1 MRGLTRKRSGTTY
14 AESVALRLRQIR
26 PDDKA
31 ALVRFH
37 MRLSNDTRYRR
48 YHAAKGDLTT
58 SDLRY
63 LTEVDGH
70 HHMALVAEVPPA
82 YLDGVAGAVADWVG
96 AEEIPEL
103 AGVARI
109 VGDPAH
115 PGEAEV
121 AIVVRDDVH
130 GRGLGVELI
139 EGVLA
144 HGRREGV
151 RTAVAQVQADNHRA
165 LRLFQGLGFRQRSS
179 QGPVVELVAELDA
192 DVAAAQ

>member
-1 MRGLTRKRSGTTY
+1 M
-14 AESVALRLRQIR
+14 ALRLRDIR
-26 PDDKA
+26 SNDKA

-37 MRLSNDTRYRR
+37 RALSADTRYRR
-48 YHAAKGDLTT
+48 YHSAKGDLTT

-70 HHMALVAEVPPA
+70 HHVAVVAEVPPPE
-82 YLDGVAGAVADWVG
+82 LDGVAGPVADFVG
-96 AEEIPEL
+96 VPEGAEL

-121 AIVVRDDVH
+121 AIVVRDDAH
-130 GRGLGVELI
+130 GNGLGVELV

-144 HGRREGV
+144 RGRQEGMHV
-151 RTAVAQVQADNHRA
+151 AVAQVQADNHRA

-179 QGPVVELVAELDA
+179 SGPVVELVHDLG
-192 DVAAAQ
+192 

>member
-1 MRGLTRKRSGTTY
+1 M
-14 AESVALRLRQIR
+14 LRFRDIR
-26 PDDKA
+26 PTDKA

-37 MRLSNDTRYRR
+37 QQLSVETRYRR

-70 HHMALVAEVPPA
+70 HHVALVAEVPPPE
-82 YLDGVAGAVADWVG
+82 LDGVAGPVADFVG
-96 AEEIPEL
+96 EMGGTPDL

-115 PGEAEV
+115 PGESEI

-130 GRGLGVELI
+130 GRGLGVDLI

-144 HGRREGV
+144 RGRDEGV

-165 LRLFQGLGFRQRSS
+165 LRLFQGLGFRQRS
-179 QGPVVELVAELDA
+179 GYGAVVELVRDLD
-192 DVAAAQ
+192 

>member
-1 MRGLTRKRSGTTY
+1 M
-14 AESVALRLRQIR
+14 ALRLRPIR
-26 PDDKA
+26 SNDKA

-37 MRLSNDTRYRR
+37 RQLSAETRYRR
-48 YHAAKGDLTT
+48 YHSAKGDLTS

-70 HHMALVAEVPPA
+70 HHVALVAEVPVGV
-82 YLDGVAGAVADWVG
+82 LDGVAGPVADFVG
-96 AEEIPEL
+96 PEVVEL

-109 VGDPAH
+109 VEDPSH

-130 GRGLGVELI
+130 GHGLGAELV

-144 HGRREGV
+144 RAREEGH
-151 RTAVAQVQADNHRA
+151 RLAVAQVQADNHRA
-165 LRLFQGLGFRQRSS
+165 LRLFQGLGFHQRTGF
-179 QGPVVELVAELDA
+179 GPVVELVHDLT
-192 DVAAAQ
+192 